1 MLLLFLACFGFF
13 WDSREKEWTT
23 STGSAFVMDTF
34 VDQKLSGAKSG
45 QAVEE
50 VNQMLADFENRFSA
64 YISSSEIA
72 RINQNAGLSYVQVDE
87 ETFQLLKTA
96 KEYCHVYSVQ

>member
-1 MLLLFLACFGFF
+1 M
-13 WDSREKEWTT
+13 
-23 STGSAFVMDTF
+23 
-34 VDQKLSGAKSG
+34 DQKLSGEKSG

-87 ETFQLLKTA
+87 ETFQL
-96 KEYCHVYSVQ
+96 

>member
-1 MLLLFLACFGFF
+1 M
-13 WDSREKEWTT
+13 DNQHR
-23 STGSAFVMDTF
+23 SAFVMDTF
-34 VDQKLSGAKSG
+34 VDQKLSGEKSG

-72 RINQNAGLSYVQVDE
+72 RTIKMPAFPMSRLTKRPFS
-87 ETFQLLKTA
+87 F
-96 KEYCHVYSVQ
+96 

>member
-34 VDQKLSGAKSG
+34 VDQKLSGEKSG

-50 VNQMLADFENRFSA
+50 VNQMLADFENRFRL
-64 YISSSEIA
+64 IF
-72 RINQNAGLSYVQVDE
+72 L
-87 ETFQLLKTA
+87 LLKLPGSIKMPAFPMSRLT
-96 KEYCHVYSVQ
+96 KRPFSF